1 MNYSSVTNPTWA
13 DAEHSL
19 IACNVNFDL
28 IGDESEVV
36 PFTASP
42 NDVEAHGREIFER
55 CVAGEFGPI
64 AAYVAPPPPPT
75 PTKTDLIAEFN
86 AKVDQLED
94 LKAQIAKL

>member
-19 IACNVNFDL
+19 ITCIVNFDA

-42 NDVEAHGREIFER
+42 DDVEAHGREIFER
-55 CVAGEFGPI
+55 CVAGEFGLI
-64 AAYVAPPPPPT
+64 TAYVAPPPPPA
-75 PTKTDLIAEFN
+75 PPQKTLAELEAQLN
-86 AKVDQLED
+86 ALA
-94 LKAQIAKL
+94 AQIAAMK